1 MAECDTCGAVAD
13 TLYRNEH
20 PMCFRCDEHARATDL
35 ALERERE
42 EEGLGGPCDDCGAN
56 HAARAF
62 WHLDGR
68 RFNLCPPCWSYA
80 DHEPDYLMFC
90 ECRIPDRHPGSD
102 YCGQCVFKIRCDQ
115 VDEDYEG
122 EDGATFDYLDD
133 EDDDEPA
140 PPQDRVRY
148 CGCPV
153 PVREFKDD
161 ESCFFCHG
169 TI

>member
-42 EEGLGGPCDDCGAN
+42 EEGLDGPCDDCGVN
-56 HAARAF
+56 QAACAF

-68 RFNLCPPCWSYA
+68 RFNLCPPCWSCA

-90 ECRIPDRHPGSD
+90 ECKCPEPDGCSEYCSLCLFRIPSARVAEAG
-102 YCGQCVFKIRCDQ
+102 Y
-115 VDEDYEG
+115 
-122 EDGATFDYLDD
+122 EDGFTFDFLDA
-133 EDDDEPA
+133 EDDDGPC
-140 PPQDRVRY
+140 D
-148 CGCPV
+148 CPV
-153 PVREFKDD
+153 PCKDVVN
-161 ESCFFCHG
+161 EGKCYMCKG
-169 TI
+169 VV